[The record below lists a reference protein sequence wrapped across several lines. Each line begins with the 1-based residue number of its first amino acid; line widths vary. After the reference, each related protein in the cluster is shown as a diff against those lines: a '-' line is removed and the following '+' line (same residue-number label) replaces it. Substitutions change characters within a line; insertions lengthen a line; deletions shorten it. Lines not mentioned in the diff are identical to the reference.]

1 VGRLRL
7 AVDHIEIY
15 RLTRGTAG
23 SVDAEDHVA
32 NGPDL
37 RIGDADREAMAAR
50 LREHY
55 AQGRLTLEEFNE
67 RIDAAFAATTQSQL
81 SSLTRDLPR
90 LAAPSAPPP
99 AVAAGAGR
107 ERARREHRSGS
118 RGRRSM
124 IPVIIAALTA
134 WLLIAD
140 LQLRMFPWP
149 GRLAIFVGIFAAVRW
164 LMRRIWH
171 FGRGG
176 GPWGGGPWGGGGCGR
191 YRGRL

>member
-1 VGRLRL
+1 M
-7 AVDHIEIY
+7 D
-15 RLTRGTAG
+15 
-23 SVDAEDHVA
+23 DAEDHVA

-37 RIGDADREAMAAR
+37 RIGDADREAAAAR

-55 AQGRLTLEEFNE
+55 AQGRLTLEEFNQ
-67 RIDAAFAATTQSQL
+67 RLDAAFAATTQSQL
-81 SSLTRDLPR
+81 NALTRDLPR
-90 LAAPSAPPP
+90 VAVPP
-99 AVAAGAGR
+99 ATPPVAAASAGR
-107 ERARREHRSGS
+107 ERARREHRSGF
-118 RGRRSM
+118 RARRSM

-176 GPWGGGPWGGGGCGR
+176 GPWGGGPCGR
-191 YRGRL
+191 YRGRR

>member
-1 VGRLRL
+1 
-7 AVDHIEIY
+7 
-15 RLTRGTAG
+15 
-23 SVDAEDHVA
+23 VA

-37 RIGDADREAMAAR
+37 RIGDADREAAAAC

-55 AQGRLTLEEFNE
+55 AQGRLTLEEFNQ

-81 SSLTRDLPR
+81 GTLTRDLPR
-90 LAAPSAPPP
+90 LAAPLAPAP
-99 AVAAGAGR
+99 VAAAGSGR
-107 ERARREHRSGS
+107 ERARREHRSGF
-118 RGRRSM
+118 RRRRSM

-149 GRLAIFVGIFAAVRW
+149 GRLAVFLAIFAGVRW
-164 LMRRIWH
+164 LMRRIWR

-176 GPWGGGPWGGGGCGR
+176 GLMGCGR
-191 YRGRL
+191 YRGGR